1 MDLEKQNQPLDLPMG
16 QPMGQPMGHPEAQ
29 QAWTVVTTS
38 VPLGPKPVNLTCPHC
53 AQKVTSV
60 IETETQSQAYLKA
73 SILCLL
79 G

>member
-1 MDLEKQNQPLDLPMG
+1 MDIEKQNQPMG
-16 QPMGQPMGHPEAQ
+16 QPMGQPIRQPMGHHEGQ
-29 QAWTVVTTS
+29 QAWTVVRTA